1 MIVPRPVEI
10 ETSVPSA
17 ARILVAVA
25 ADIRAVLADTAFPPG
40 YGYRFGGS
48 TKDMQ
53 ESFVYAVQALALGV
67 IFIYMILASQF
78 RSFLQ
83 PLALMSSLP
92 LTLIGVVL
100 ALWGLFAFAAWAF
113 RGHAACVPV
122 AALSA
127 YAVWL
132 LINRLLAAQAACLLG
147 VVVDQQ
153 AGAITFPTFFPAL
166 RTVPL
171 EEIARLTREDGNKLH
186 IAGEFGSYS
195 LRFSDKRRRDECIYL
210 LKSRTGSKM
219 LAEME

>member
-1 MIVPRPVEI
+1 MSKRSEK
-10 ETSVPSA
+10 E
-17 ARILVAVA
+17 ARENADLVALLAPALTVTAMLSYFQYRGFKKQFLSGAQVKRIDDPEAHTPILVV
-25 ADIRAVLADTAFPPG
+25 
-40 YGYRFGGS
+40 S
-48 TKDMQ
+48 T
-53 ESFVYAVQALALGV
+53 LG
-67 IFIYMILASQF
+67 I
-78 RSFLQ
+78 
-83 PLALMSSLP
+83 
-92 LTLIGVVL
+92 VL

-113 RGHAACVPV
+113 RGHAAFIPV

-171 EEIARLTREDGNKLH
+171 AEIAQLTREDGNKLH

-210 LKSRTGSKM
+210 LKSRTGAKM
-219 LAEME
+219 LTELE